1 MQEKAKQSLMT
12 RFKILT
18 KNVPDSQNEEE
29 LRNVLRSITF
39 PEEIEVC
46 DQVKEFAGKTEL
58 YIGNGKDM
66 AADRLALQKI
76 LKGFTVLA
84 DSDEEEET
92 SSRNVKYKIAA
103 LKSLVVYVPSTLLYG
118 GTEILEM
125 PGTNDSD
132 PLAMN
137 FIQDALDDVEVL
149 LLLSEYGFRLTGR
162 EVRDCLKN
170 SSFIKQ
176 WIKDPHNYKLMF
188 RSYPEKNLIYQFGA
202 KDGEKIE
209 KIMQEEDKKKEE
221 EFQKFKDLLQPGDPR
236 DILEKNN
243 AFLKN
248 TGIELLIKEIDQ
260 ITLQRKKD
268 IISELKEILERS
280 SLNAEKKWS
289 EIESRVTDTT
299 AFNPQYGGRHPVF
312 KLFIYIFFIP
322 FTRFLGKT
330 RTSFNEN
337 TLKKNFEGLFKDNMK
352 KYVLEPVFRGGIKN
366 TKCKVSMFTCMFV
379 FYCRWPS
386 NLAKYMVRICI
397 PLKYSSKPGST
408 FCGDLKCSVCPYI
421 ESTTTFTGKN
431 KNKVYKISGILN
443 CTTKNVIYLI
453 TCKKCEQQYV
463 GQTTRM
469 VKKRFTVHLSGI
481 RSQKESKNESFLA
494 NHFKSEGHSEHDIAL
509 VVIQQVSNARSLME
523 REKYWIRELDTL
535 IPEGLNATL

>member
-1 MQEKAKQSLMT
+1 MNTVLFGHLDDEIFPVLKDLTENIQHVVDDYKEKAIALFT
-12 RFKILT
+12 
-18 KNVPDSQNEEE
+18 EE
-29 LRNVLRSITF
+29 LRNRKK
-39 PEEIEVC
+39 IES
-46 DQVKEFAGKTEL
+46 A
-58 YIGNGKDM
+58 
-66 AADRLALQKI
+66 
-76 LKGFTVLA
+76 VLA
-84 DSDEEEET
+84 KHIEC
-92 SSRNVKYKIAA
+92 
-103 LKSLVVYVPSTLLYG
+103 
-118 GTEILEM
+118 
-125 PGTNDSD
+125 
-132 PLAMN
+132 PL
-137 FIQDALDDVEVL
+137 
-149 LLLSEYGFRLTGR
+149 R
-162 EVRDCLKN
+162 
-170 SSFIKQ
+170 
-176 WIKDPHNYKLMF
+176 W
-188 RSYPEKNLIYQFGA
+188 
-202 KDGEKIE
+202 
-209 KIMQEEDKKKEE
+209 
-221 EFQKFKDLLQPGDPR
+221 
-236 DILEKNN
+236 
-243 AFLKN
+243 
-248 TGIELLIKEIDQ
+248 
-260 ITLQRKKD
+260 
-268 IISELKEILERS
+268 
-280 SLNAEKKWS
+280 
-289 EIESRVTDTT
+289 
-299 AFNPQYGGRHPVF
+299 
-312 KLFIYIFFIP
+312 
-322 FTRFLGKT
+322 FLGKT

-366 TKCKVSMFTCMFV
+366 TKCKMVTYIHQVSDELQRSFLKDTISL
-379 FYCRWPS
+379 YKEKWPS

>member
-221 EFQKFKDLLQPGDPR
+221 EFQKFKDLLQPVHLPSEIKQKIFFSTLLPVLHSSILSLEGDPR

-268 IISELKEILERS
+268 IISE
-280 SLNAEKKWS
+280 
-289 EIESRVTDTT
+289 V
-299 AFNPQYGGRHPVF
+299 
-312 KLFIYIFFIP
+312 IF
-322 FTRFLGKT
+322 L
-330 RTSFNEN
+330 
-337 TLKKNFEGLFKDNMK
+337 
-352 KYVLEPVFRGGIKN
+352 
-366 TKCKVSMFTCMFV
+366 
-379 FYCRWPS
+379 
-386 NLAKYMVRICI
+386 
-397 PLKYSSKPGST
+397 
-408 FCGDLKCSVCPYI
+408 
-421 ESTTTFTGKN
+421 
-431 KNKVYKISGILN
+431 
-443 CTTKNVIYLI
+443 
-453 TCKKCEQQYV
+453 
-463 GQTTRM
+463 
-469 VKKRFTVHLSGI
+469 
-481 RSQKESKNESFLA
+481 
-494 NHFKSEGHSEHDIAL
+494 
-509 VVIQQVSNARSLME
+509 
-523 REKYWIRELDTL
+523 
-535 IPEGLNATL
+535 